1 MKTYLS
7 MPSRL
12 RRFPLNRSFPKF
24 ALSFCTADGK
34 WPPRFAGSATCRT
47 TPACGRALR
56 TTHPMYRSDR
66 PHSHAHGASE
76 SPSGQACQQLVDGSK
91 SSAFHGLRIDAA
103 YTNGGGD
110 DGGEAQA
117 ASRTSLA
124 STPSLGQISVARS
137 ESPLAGSSGAAGN
150 GRPDHRRDA
159 SLSPPLPRSLPRSL
173 ARSLPPLPRSFP
185 PIHPPS
191 PSPPPPL
198 SQPPFLLG
206 CSFDCARQ
214 SRKSIPILHLLPSSL
229 LYFIFTTSPF
239 LFGQRPSPSCQGTQG
254 RIPSLFSGA
263 VLQLCPSRFH
273 SVR

>member
-159 SLSPPLPRSLPRSL
+159 SLSPPLPRSLP
-173 ARSLPPLPRSFP
+173 
-185 PIHPPS
+185 PS
-191 PSPPPPL
+191 ST
-198 SQPPFLLG
+198 S
-206 CSFDCARQ
+206 
-214 SRKSIPILHLLPSSL
+214 LLPSHPPTLPPTLSL
-229 LYFIFTTSPF
+229 PATPSLSAPLPPRLFFRLCTPKPQINSNLASVAFEFTLLHFHNQSFPFRAAPFPF
-239 LFGQRPSPSCQGTQG
+239 LSGYSGTNSFIVQW
-254 RIPSLFSGA
+254 RSAAALPF
-263 VLQLCPSRFH
+263 
-273 SVR
+273 